1 MVELLP
7 KISRRSTN
15 SNALAR
21 RPSYQ
26 GPWRFTNLIC
36 NFAET
41 GMQEMSDKFNEE
53 GSEVYKDEYFNK
65 AEDAVE

>member
-1 MVELLP
+1 M
-7 KISRRSTN
+7 
-15 SNALAR
+15 
-21 RPSYQ
+21 
-26 GPWRFTNLIC
+26 PWRFTNLIC